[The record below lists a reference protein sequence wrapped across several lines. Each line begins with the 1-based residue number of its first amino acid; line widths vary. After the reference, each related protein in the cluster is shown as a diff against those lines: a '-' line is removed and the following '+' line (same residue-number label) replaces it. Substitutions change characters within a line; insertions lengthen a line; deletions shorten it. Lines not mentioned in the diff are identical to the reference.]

1 MPFSFPDKV
10 PRGLFWVSLALFLLV
25 IFSLAQLGP
34 IGKRVLPFGF
44 LYSVS
49 FVLLF
54 LIYKGLPDEW
64 PLRKQFIFIFC
75 ISVLC
80 RFFFVAFPESYD
92 VNRYI
97 WEGYVYNQG
106 FNPYLHAP
114 SDPVFEP
121 IVNGIWNNI
130 NHKDATACYPPMII
144 LFFGLLASISQ
155 NPLFFKSIIVLFDLA
170 VIPVL
175 ILIARS
181 REIKPSNLIFY
192 ALNPLVL
199 VFIAGE
205 GHLDAVQIF
214 FICLSLYCFMQ
225 KKDGWGF
232 FTLGCAIMSKY
243 YALIL
248 LPFIINSRNWKKV
261 FWVLFPVLSYL
272 PFAEPGT
279 GLFSSLVTFGTTM
292 HYNDSLTVLLRAMF
306 GSHATLMSMF
316 LLLTIFAII
325 FLVVH
330 DPIKSGYLAFASL
343 LLFTPTLHPWY
354 LVLITPFLVFSPSRA
369 WLYLHFAVVF
379 TFPVLRVEYYTGV
392 FQELHWLKAFEYLPF
407 FALLVFDFF
416 RQRPVSFHGPFRHA
430 KDFSVVIPA
439 LNESG
444 NIFNAIESVRKE
456 KDVLETIVVDGGSSD
471 STMEIARNLGAK
483 VVESEKGRGRQI
495 SEGVNQC
502 QGDIILIL
510 HADCRIL
517 HGTFERII
525 KELKQKPQC
534 IGGSLGMCYE
544 FKSFKNLFLSFLNN
558 LRARWAGISF
568 GDQGQFVRK
577 EALDTIGG
585 FPDQMLMEDVELAMR
600 FKENGAVCHISKGIM
615 VSHRRWDEM
624 GFYANFKK
632 VVTLCSVYFIN
643 RRLGLGDARR
653 EGFYNRYYT
662 AKKVLNVKS

>member
-1 MPFSFPDKV
+1 MSFALPDKV
-10 PRGLFWVSLALFLLV
+10 PRVVFWVSLALFLLV
-25 IFSLAQLGP
+25 LFSMTQLGP
-34 IGKRVLPFGF
+34 IGKLVLPFGF

-54 LIYKGLPDEW
+54 LIYKEFPEDW
-64 PLRKQFIFIFC
+64 PQSSQFILIFL
-75 ISVLC
+75 IAVLC
-80 RFFFVAFPESYD
+80 RFFFFAFPPSYD

-97 WEGYVYNQG
+97 WEGYIFGQG
-106 FNPYLHAP
+106 INPYLYP
-114 SDPVFEP
+114 PGDPVLQP
-121 IVNGIWNNI
+121 MVNDIWYGI
-130 NHKDATACYPPMII
+130 NHKDASTAYPPMII

-155 NPLFFKSIIVLFDLA
+155 SPLLFKSIIVLFDLA

-181 REIKPSNLIFY
+181 RKIKPSNLIFY

-205 GHLDAVQIF
+205 GHLDTIQIF
-214 FICLSLYCFMQ
+214 FICLSLYCFVK

-243 YALIL
+243 HALIL
-248 LPFIINSRNWKKV
+248 LPFFINNRNWKKCGV
-261 FWVLFPVLSYL
+261 FLIPFLSYL
-272 PFAEPGT
+272 PFVDSGT
-279 GLFSSLVTFGTTM
+279 DLFSSLMTFGTTM
-292 HYNDSLTVLLRAMF
+292 HYNDSLAVLLRAMF
-306 GSHATLMSMF
+306 GSYANLISMF

-325 FLVVH
+325 FFVVH
-330 DPIKSGYLAFASL
+330 DPVRSSYLAFATL
-343 LLFTPTLHPWY
+343 LLFIPTLHPWY
-354 LVLITPFLVFSPSRA
+354 LVLITPFLVFYPSRA

-407 FALLVFDFF
+407 FALLIFDFIK
-416 RQRPVSFHGPFRHA
+416 QRTVVSRRPFSHARH
-430 KDFSVVIPA
+430 FSVVIPA
-439 LNESG
+439 LNESKTISG
-444 NIFNAIESVRKE
+444 ALESIKE
-456 KDVLETIVVDGGSSD
+456 EEGVLETIVIDGGSSD
-471 STMEIARNLGAK
+471 GTVEIAGTLGAK
-483 VVESEKGRGRQI
+483 VVESEMGRGLQI
-495 SEGVNQC
+495 RAGVNQS
-502 QGDIILIL
+502 QGDIVLIL

-525 KELKQKPQC
+525 NKLKQKPQC
-534 IGGSLGMCYE
+534 IGGSLGMCYKH
-544 FKSFKNLFLSFLNN
+544 KSFRNLLLSFLNN

-577 EALDTIGG
+577 EALDEIGG

-600 FKENGAVCHISKGIM
+600 LKENGAVCHIPNGIM

-624 GFYANFKK
+624 GFYANFRK
-632 VVTLCSVYFIN
+632 VVTLCSTYFIK
-643 RRLGLGDARR
+643 RRLGLGDVRR
-653 EGFYNRYYT
+653 ESFYNRYYT